1 MIQCSTEAVLVG
13 ECVVGSN
20 NMYPPPQKPHSM
32 SGERYEPLDVWE
44 TPGSSRV
51 VLVGAN
57 VAMLK
62 GEKTTTATRGIFLVF
77 FWDGG
82 TDGCPGLGLLVSM
95 VIGWMVVISPTYKWD
110 VLGLQPT
117 DPIAFDPSTS
127 GTRDIPKSPRRPFIE
142 LAVGKDVILLVGIYD
157 QQFQGTLIFNGLW
170 LAGYWFNK
178 VWSSHI
184 TPHWYS

>member
-44 TPGSSRV
+44 TTGSSRV

-62 GEKTTTATRGIFLVF
+62 GEKTTATRGIVLVF
-77 FWDGG
+77 FWTGVLGWMSRVPGFVDG
-82 TDGCPGLGLLVSM
+82 SM
-95 VIGWMVVISPTYKWD
+95 VR
-110 VLGLQPT
+110 T
-117 DPIAFDPSTS
+117 D
-127 GTRDIPKSPRRPFIE
+127 
-142 LAVGKDVILLVGIYD
+142 
-157 QQFQGTLIFNGLW
+157 QW
-170 LAGYWFNK
+170 
-178 VWSSHI
+178 
-184 TPHWYS
+184 